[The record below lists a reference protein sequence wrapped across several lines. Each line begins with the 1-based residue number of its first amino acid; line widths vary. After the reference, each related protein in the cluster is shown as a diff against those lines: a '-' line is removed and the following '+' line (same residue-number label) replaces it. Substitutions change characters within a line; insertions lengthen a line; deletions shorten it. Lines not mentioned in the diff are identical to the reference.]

1 VNPLLVAGLVVVLVL
16 LVLDPRPPAVI
27 AVRAGRDRRRSRHG
41 VTIAALLVG
50 AAVAV
55 LVGGGGGVA
64 AGLILAIA
72 VRIIVPRLDTRG
84 ERRRRD
90 LHTRQA
96 PLVVDLVSACLASG
110 ASLEASLDAAASA
123 VGSPTSEVVMRAT
136 AALRMGADPA
146 SVWRTVGEV
155 EALGALARAAA
166 RSQETGAAL
175 SDLLP
180 RVADQVRASH
190 RARVEARTRTAAV
203 RLTAPLGAAF
213 LPAFVL
219 LGVVPVVASWVGV
232 LL

>member
-1 VNPLLVAGLVVVLVL
+1 MKRRL
-16 LVLDPRPPAVI
+16 
-27 AVRAGRDRRRSRHG
+27 GRRGRTSRHG
-41 VTIAALLVG
+41 VTIAAVLVG
-50 AAVAV
+50 ASAAIVI
-55 LVGGGGGVA
+55 GGGAGVA
-64 AGLILAIA
+64 AGLLLAIV
-72 VRIIVPRLDTRG
+72 VRVVVPRLDTRS
-84 ERRRRD
+84 ERLQRD

-123 VGSPTSEVVMRAT
+123 VGPPTSEVVRRAT
-136 AALRMGADPA
+136 AALRMGAEPA
-146 SVWRTVGEV
+146 SVWRAVGEV

-213 LPAFVL
+213 LPAFFL